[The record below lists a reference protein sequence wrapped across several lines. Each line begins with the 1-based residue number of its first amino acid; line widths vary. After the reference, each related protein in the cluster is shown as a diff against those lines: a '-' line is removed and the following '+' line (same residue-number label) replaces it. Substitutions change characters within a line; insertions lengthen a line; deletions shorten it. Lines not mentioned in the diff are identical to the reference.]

1 MELVQQINTAIN
13 QVVWGVPM
21 LILLLGVGILM
32 TVRSG
37 GLQFRRF
44 GYAMR
49 NTLGKV
55 LKKSEAGEGEI
66 TPFQAVATALAGT
79 LGTGSI
85 AGITTAVTLG
95 GPGTLFW
102 LWITALIGM
111 ATKYAEVLL
120 AVKFRE
126 RNERGD
132 WVGGPMY
139 YIKNGLGKKWKW
151 LGALFCIFAA
161 LAALGTGNAI
171 QAGNIVGAIN
181 TLVLSFDPSFGGTET
196 LKLVLGIVLAIL
208 AGLYLT
214 AVYSDI
220 PFIAKWRTAYIQTAM
235 NTLSHQWLATAFIPR
250 SVIDKVLAEME
261 AAREA
266 QIGIN
271 SEWDEGESES
281 RNPTLTNTKGMS
293 KEEIAF
299 YNLFWE
305 VNVPSMQAYVK
316 EHPDALAAGWS
327 RINID
332 KSALTA
338 DGTSIRTIQGEQ
350 VLAIDARNK
359 ILIARVKGSTYRG
372 VLVIMKDPS
381 RLSLQAAS
389 TLGSVGQVCGKIAEA
404 HGGVIGMTGSGFIDP
419 GGTGNGGTLAGYAM
433 CNGKSYGSHMGYGYK
448 RLELHKDNRIYIR
461 DSDSSV
467 SPDTT
472 DAVEFSPAMI
482 IDGETV
488 VNARSGFSDLQPR
501 ACLGQSKYGEIIAL
515 LVEGRLT
522 TSVGISVPDC
532 AAIMTKHDCMQA
544 MNLDGGT
551 SAMIWYKG
559 KYIMRSSNPALTA
572 GRTLPNAFVYTGN

>member
-1 MELVQQINTAIN
+1 MKLFSAPPRPTGAQRPASDTAQQRPTQQRPTQQRPTQQRPAQQRPAQQRPAQQRPAQQRPAQQRPAQQRPAQQRPAQQRPAQQRPAQQRPAQQHPAQQRPAQQRPAQRSASQWTDDTARPRRSAPDDRRRVQQPAPAPA
-13 QVVWGVPM
+13 GKHGRKAKKAKKPKKKKSLGRRL
-21 LILLLGVGILM
+21 LILFL
-32 TVRSG
+32 
-37 GLQFRRF
+37 
-44 GYAMR
+44 
-49 NTLGKV
+49 
-55 LKKSEAGEGEI
+55 
-66 TPFQAVATALAGT
+66 
-79 LGTGSI
+79 
-85 AGITTAVTLG
+85 
-95 GPGTLFW
+95 
-102 LWITALIGM
+102 
-111 ATKYAEVLL
+111 
-120 AVKFRE
+120 
-126 RNERGD
+126 
-132 WVGGPMY
+132 
-139 YIKNGLGKKWKW
+139 
-151 LGALFCIFAA
+151 
-161 LAALGTGNAI
+161 
-171 QAGNIVGAIN
+171 
-181 TLVLSFDPSFGGTET
+181 
-196 LKLVLGIVLAIL
+196 VLAIL

-250 SVIDKVLAEME
+250 SVIDKVIAEME

-266 QIGIN
+266 QIGVN
-271 SEWDEGESES
+271 SEWDEEEIES
-281 RNPTLTNTKGMS
+281 RNPTLTDTKGMS

-305 VNVPSMQAYVK
+305 VDVPSMQAYIK

-332 KSALTA
+332 KSALT
-338 DGTSIRTIQGEQ
+338 DNGTSIRTIQGEQ
-350 VLAIDARNK
+350 VLAIDAQNE
-359 ILIARVKGSTYRG
+359 IMIARVKGSTYRG

-433 CNGKSYGSHMGYGYK
+433 CNGKSYGGHMGYGYK
-448 RLELHKDNRIYIR
+448 RLELHEDNRIYIR
-461 DSDSSV
+461 DSDSEV
-467 SPDTT
+467 SPGTT

-515 LVEGRLT
+515 LVEGRLA

-532 AAIMTKHDCMQA
+532 AAIMAKHDCMQA

-572 GRTLPNAFVYTGN
+572 GRTLPNAFVYAGK

>member
-1 MELVQQINTAIN
+1 MKLFSAPPRPTGTQRPASDTAQQRPVQQRPVQQRPAQQRPAQQRPAQQRSAQQRPAQQRPAQQRPTQQHASQWTDDTARPRRSAPEDRRRP
-13 QVVWGVPM
+13 QQAAPASTGKRGRKAKKPQKPKKKKSLGRRL
-21 LILLLGVGILM
+21 LILFL
-32 TVRSG
+32 
-37 GLQFRRF
+37 
-44 GYAMR
+44 
-49 NTLGKV
+49 
-55 LKKSEAGEGEI
+55 
-66 TPFQAVATALAGT
+66 
-79 LGTGSI
+79 
-85 AGITTAVTLG
+85 
-95 GPGTLFW
+95 
-102 LWITALIGM
+102 
-111 ATKYAEVLL
+111 
-120 AVKFRE
+120 
-126 RNERGD
+126 
-132 WVGGPMY
+132 
-139 YIKNGLGKKWKW
+139 
-151 LGALFCIFAA
+151 
-161 LAALGTGNAI
+161 
-171 QAGNIVGAIN
+171 
-181 TLVLSFDPSFGGTET
+181 
-196 LKLVLGIVLAIL
+196 VLAIL

-214 AVYSDI
+214 AVYSNI

-250 SVIDKVLAEME
+250 SVIDKVVAEME

-266 QIGIN
+266 QIGVN
-271 SEWDEGESES
+271 SEWEEEEVES
-281 RNPTLTNTKGMS
+281 RNPTLTDTKGMS

-305 VNVPSMQAYVK
+305 VDVPSMQAYVK
-316 EHPDALAAGWS
+316 EHPDVLAAGWS

-332 KSALTA
+332 KSALTD

-350 VLAIDARNK
+350 VLAIDARNE
-359 ILIARVKGSTYRG
+359 ILIAREKGSTYRG
-372 VLVIMKDPS
+372 VLVVMKDPS

-389 TLGSVGQVCGKIAEA
+389 TLGSVGQVCGKIAED

-433 CNGKSYGSHMGYGYK
+433 CNGKSYGDGHMGYGYK
-448 RLELHKDNRIYIR
+448 RLELHEDNRIYIR
-461 DSDSSV
+461 DSDSAV
-467 SPDTT
+467 SPGTT

-532 AAIMTKHDCMQA
+532 AAIMAKHDCMQA

-572 GRTLPNAFVYTGN
+572 GRTLPNAFVYAGK

>member
-1 MELVQQINTAIN
+1 MKLFSSPPRPTGTQRPASDTAQQRPAQQRPTQQRPTQQRPA
-13 QVVWGVPM
+13 QQRPTQQRPAQQRPAQQRPAQQRPAQQRPAQQAYASQWTDDAARPRRSAPDARRRPPQAAPAAAGSKHGRKAKKGQKAEEEKEPRPLL
-21 LILLLGVGILM
+21 LILFL
-32 TVRSG
+32 
-37 GLQFRRF
+37 
-44 GYAMR
+44 
-49 NTLGKV
+49 
-55 LKKSEAGEGEI
+55 
-66 TPFQAVATALAGT
+66 
-79 LGTGSI
+79 
-85 AGITTAVTLG
+85 
-95 GPGTLFW
+95 
-102 LWITALIGM
+102 
-111 ATKYAEVLL
+111 
-120 AVKFRE
+120 
-126 RNERGD
+126 
-132 WVGGPMY
+132 
-139 YIKNGLGKKWKW
+139 
-151 LGALFCIFAA
+151 
-161 LAALGTGNAI
+161 
-171 QAGNIVGAIN
+171 
-181 TLVLSFDPSFGGTET
+181 
-196 LKLVLGIVLAIL
+196 VLAIL

-281 RNPTLTNTKGMS
+281 RNPTLTNTEGMS

-316 EHPDALAAGWS
+316 EHPDALAADWS

-515 LVEGRLT
+515 LVEGLLT

>member
-1 MELVQQINTAIN
+1 MKLFSAPPRPTGTQRPASDTAQQRPAQQRPAQQRPAQQRPAQQRPAQQRPAQQRPAQQRPAQQRPAQQRPAQQRPAQQRPAQQRPAQQRPAQQRPAQQRPTQQRPAQQRPAQQRPAQQRPTQQAYASQWTDDAARPRRSAPDNRRRA
-13 QVVWGVPM
+13 QQAAPAGKHGRKAKKAKKPKKKKSLGRRL
-21 LILLLGVGILM
+21 LILFL
-32 TVRSG
+32 
-37 GLQFRRF
+37 
-44 GYAMR
+44 
-49 NTLGKV
+49 
-55 LKKSEAGEGEI
+55 
-66 TPFQAVATALAGT
+66 
-79 LGTGSI
+79 
-85 AGITTAVTLG
+85 
-95 GPGTLFW
+95 
-102 LWITALIGM
+102 
-111 ATKYAEVLL
+111 
-120 AVKFRE
+120 
-126 RNERGD
+126 
-132 WVGGPMY
+132 
-139 YIKNGLGKKWKW
+139 
-151 LGALFCIFAA
+151 
-161 LAALGTGNAI
+161 
-171 QAGNIVGAIN
+171 
-181 TLVLSFDPSFGGTET
+181 
-196 LKLVLGIVLAIL
+196 VLAIL

-250 SVIDKVLAEME
+250 SVIDKVVAEME

-266 QIGIN
+266 QIGVN
-271 SEWDEGESES
+271 TEWDEEEIES
-281 RNPTLTNTKGMS
+281 RNPTLTDTKGMS

-305 VNVPSMQAYVK
+305 VDVPSMQAYVK

-332 KSALTA
+332 KSALTD

-350 VLAIDARNK
+350 VLAIDAQNE
-359 ILIARVKGSTYRG
+359 IMIARVKGSTYRG

-433 CNGKSYGSHMGYGYK
+433 CNGKSYGGHMGYGYK
-448 RLELHKDNRIYIR
+448 RLELHEDNRIYIR
-461 DSDSSV
+461 DSDSEV
-467 SPDTT
+467 SPGTT

-532 AAIMTKHDCMQA
+532 AAIMAKHDCMQA

-572 GRTLPNAFVYTGN
+572 GRTLPNAFVYAGK

>member
-1 MELVQQINTAIN
+1 MKLFSAPPRPTGAQRPASDTAQQRPTQQRPTQQRPTQQRPAQQRPAQQRPAQQRPAQQRPAQQRPAQQRPAQQRPAQQRPAQQRPAQQRPAQQRPAQQRPAQRSASQWTDDTAHPRRSAPDDRRRVQQPAPAPA
-13 QVVWGVPM
+13 GKHGRKAKKAKKPKKKKSLGRRL
-21 LILLLGVGILM
+21 LILFL
-32 TVRSG
+32 
-37 GLQFRRF
+37 
-44 GYAMR
+44 
-49 NTLGKV
+49 
-55 LKKSEAGEGEI
+55 
-66 TPFQAVATALAGT
+66 
-79 LGTGSI
+79 
-85 AGITTAVTLG
+85 
-95 GPGTLFW
+95 
-102 LWITALIGM
+102 
-111 ATKYAEVLL
+111 
-120 AVKFRE
+120 
-126 RNERGD
+126 
-132 WVGGPMY
+132 
-139 YIKNGLGKKWKW
+139 
-151 LGALFCIFAA
+151 
-161 LAALGTGNAI
+161 
-171 QAGNIVGAIN
+171 
-181 TLVLSFDPSFGGTET
+181 
-196 LKLVLGIVLAIL
+196 VLAIL

-250 SVIDKVLAEME
+250 SVIDKVIAEME

-266 QIGIN
+266 QIGVN
-271 SEWDEGESES
+271 SEWDEEEIES
-281 RNPTLTNTKGMS
+281 RNPTLTDTKGMS

-305 VNVPSMQAYVK
+305 VDVPSMQAYIK

-332 KSALTA
+332 KSALT
-338 DGTSIRTIQGEQ
+338 DNGTSIRTIQGEQ
-350 VLAIDARNK
+350 VLAIDAQNE
-359 ILIARVKGSTYRG
+359 IMIARVKGSTYRG

-433 CNGKSYGSHMGYGYK
+433 CNGKSYGGHMGYGYK
-448 RLELHKDNRIYIR
+448 RLELHEDNRIYIR
-461 DSDSSV
+461 DSDSEV
-467 SPDTT
+467 SPGTT

-515 LVEGRLT
+515 LVEGRLA

-532 AAIMTKHDCMQA
+532 AAIMAKHDCMQA

-572 GRTLPNAFVYTGN
+572 GRTLPNAFVYAGK

>member
-1 MELVQQINTAIN
+1 MKLFSAPPRPTGAQRPASDTAQQRPAQQRPTQQRPAQQRPAQQRLAQQRPAQQRPAQQHPAQQRPAQQRPAQQRPAQRSASQWTDDAARPRRSAPDDRRRVQQSAPAQTGKHGRKAKK
-13 QVVWGVPM
+13 VKKPKKKKSLGRRL
-21 LILLLGVGILM
+21 LILFL
-32 TVRSG
+32 
-37 GLQFRRF
+37 
-44 GYAMR
+44 
-49 NTLGKV
+49 
-55 LKKSEAGEGEI
+55 
-66 TPFQAVATALAGT
+66 
-79 LGTGSI
+79 
-85 AGITTAVTLG
+85 
-95 GPGTLFW
+95 
-102 LWITALIGM
+102 
-111 ATKYAEVLL
+111 
-120 AVKFRE
+120 
-126 RNERGD
+126 
-132 WVGGPMY
+132 
-139 YIKNGLGKKWKW
+139 
-151 LGALFCIFAA
+151 
-161 LAALGTGNAI
+161 
-171 QAGNIVGAIN
+171 
-181 TLVLSFDPSFGGTET
+181 
-196 LKLVLGIVLAIL
+196 VLAIL

-250 SVIDKVLAEME
+250 SVIDKVVAEME

-266 QIGIN
+266 QIGVN
-271 SEWDEGESES
+271 SEWDEEEVES
-281 RNPTLTNTKGMS
+281 RNPTLTDTKGMS

-305 VNVPSMQAYVK
+305 VDVPSMQAYVK

-332 KSALTA
+332 KSALTD

-350 VLAIDARNK
+350 VLAIDAQNE
-359 ILIARVKGSTYRG
+359 ILIAREKGSTYRG

-433 CNGKSYGSHMGYGYK
+433 CNGKSYGGHMGYGYK
-448 RLELHKDNRIYIR
+448 RLELHEDNRIYIR
-461 DSDSSV
+461 DSDSEV
-467 SPDTT
+467 SPGTT

-532 AAIMTKHDCMQA
+532 AAIMAKHDCMQA

-572 GRTLPNAFVYTGN
+572 GRTLPNAFVYAGK

>member
-1 MELVQQINTAIN
+1 MKLFSAPPRPTGAQRPASDTAQQRPTQQRPTGAQRPASDTAQQRPTQQRPTQQRPTQQRPAQQRPAQQRPAQQRPAQQRPAQQRPAQQRPAQQRLAQQRPAQQRPAQQRPAQRSASQWTDDAARPRRSAPDDRRRVQQPAPAPA
-13 QVVWGVPM
+13 GKHGRKAKKAKKPKKKKSLGRRL
-21 LILLLGVGILM
+21 LILFL
-32 TVRSG
+32 
-37 GLQFRRF
+37 
-44 GYAMR
+44 
-49 NTLGKV
+49 
-55 LKKSEAGEGEI
+55 
-66 TPFQAVATALAGT
+66 
-79 LGTGSI
+79 
-85 AGITTAVTLG
+85 
-95 GPGTLFW
+95 
-102 LWITALIGM
+102 
-111 ATKYAEVLL
+111 
-120 AVKFRE
+120 
-126 RNERGD
+126 
-132 WVGGPMY
+132 
-139 YIKNGLGKKWKW
+139 
-151 LGALFCIFAA
+151 
-161 LAALGTGNAI
+161 
-171 QAGNIVGAIN
+171 
-181 TLVLSFDPSFGGTET
+181 
-196 LKLVLGIVLAIL
+196 VLAIL

-250 SVIDKVLAEME
+250 SVIDKVIAEME

-266 QIGIN
+266 QIGVN
-271 SEWDEGESES
+271 SEWDEEEIES
-281 RNPTLTNTKGMS
+281 RNPTLTDTKGMS

-305 VNVPSMQAYVK
+305 VDVPSMQAYIK

-332 KSALTA
+332 KSALT
-338 DGTSIRTIQGEQ
+338 DNGTSIRTIQGEQ
-350 VLAIDARNK
+350 VLAIDAQNE
-359 ILIARVKGSTYRG
+359 IMIARVKGSTYRG

-433 CNGKSYGSHMGYGYK
+433 CNGKSYGGHMGYGYK
-448 RLELHKDNRIYIR
+448 RLELHEDNRIYIR
-461 DSDSSV
+461 DSDSEV
-467 SPDTT
+467 SPGTT

-515 LVEGRLT
+515 LVEGRLA

-532 AAIMTKHDCMQA
+532 AAIMAKHDCMQA

-572 GRTLPNAFVYTGN
+572 GRTLPNAFVYAGK

>member
-1 MELVQQINTAIN
+1 MKRYRLHIAFLTAAALVAGCSTTKRLGQEEVLYTGVRKITIEADSGVHMPSYVESAVKNPLSVKPNNPLYSPYIRTPLPVGLWAYNYLHTEKTKGFKHWLYERLAKDPVLVSSVQPELRVQMVSDILANYGYFGSRASDSLLHRKH
-13 QVVWGVPM
+13 GRKAKKAKKPKKKKSLGRRL
-21 LILLLGVGILM
+21 LILFL
-32 TVRSG
+32 
-37 GLQFRRF
+37 
-44 GYAMR
+44 
-49 NTLGKV
+49 
-55 LKKSEAGEGEI
+55 
-66 TPFQAVATALAGT
+66 
-79 LGTGSI
+79 
-85 AGITTAVTLG
+85 
-95 GPGTLFW
+95 
-102 LWITALIGM
+102 
-111 ATKYAEVLL
+111 
-120 AVKFRE
+120 
-126 RNERGD
+126 
-132 WVGGPMY
+132 
-139 YIKNGLGKKWKW
+139 
-151 LGALFCIFAA
+151 
-161 LAALGTGNAI
+161 
-171 QAGNIVGAIN
+171 
-181 TLVLSFDPSFGGTET
+181 
-196 LKLVLGIVLAIL
+196 VLAIL

-281 RNPTLTNTKGMS
+281 RNPTLTNTEGMS

>member
-1 MELVQQINTAIN
+1 MKLFSAPPRPTGTQRPASDTAQQRPAQQRPTQQRPAQQRPAQQRPAQQRPAQQRPAQQRPAQQRPAQQRPAQQRPAQQRPVQQRFVQQSTSQWTEDAVRPRRSAPEDRRRP
-13 QVVWGVPM
+13 QQAAPAPTGKRGRKAKKPKKPKKKKSLGRRL
-21 LILLLGVGILM
+21 LILFL
-32 TVRSG
+32 
-37 GLQFRRF
+37 
-44 GYAMR
+44 
-49 NTLGKV
+49 
-55 LKKSEAGEGEI
+55 
-66 TPFQAVATALAGT
+66 
-79 LGTGSI
+79 
-85 AGITTAVTLG
+85 
-95 GPGTLFW
+95 
-102 LWITALIGM
+102 
-111 ATKYAEVLL
+111 
-120 AVKFRE
+120 
-126 RNERGD
+126 
-132 WVGGPMY
+132 
-139 YIKNGLGKKWKW
+139 
-151 LGALFCIFAA
+151 
-161 LAALGTGNAI
+161 
-171 QAGNIVGAIN
+171 
-181 TLVLSFDPSFGGTET
+181 
-196 LKLVLGIVLAIL
+196 VLAIL

-214 AVYSDI
+214 AVYSNI

-250 SVIDKVLAEME
+250 SVIDKVVAEME

-266 QIGIN
+266 QIGVN
-271 SEWDEGESES
+271 SEWEEEEVES
-281 RNPTLTNTKGMS
+281 RNPTLTDTKGMS

-305 VNVPSMQAYVK
+305 VDVPSMQAYVK
-316 EHPDALAAGWS
+316 EHPDVLAAGWS

-332 KSALTA
+332 KSALTD

-350 VLAIDARNK
+350 VLAIDAYNE
-359 ILIARVKGSTYRG
+359 ILIAREKGSTYRG

-389 TLGSVGQVCGKIAEA
+389 TLGSVGQVCGKIAED

-433 CNGKSYGSHMGYGYK
+433 CNGKSYGDGHMGYGYK
-448 RLELHKDNRIYIR
+448 RLELHEDNRIYIR
-461 DSDSSV
+461 DSDSAV
-467 SPDTT
+467 SPGTT

-532 AAIMTKHDCMQA
+532 AAIMAKHDCMQA

-572 GRTLPNAFVYTGN
+572 GRTLPNAFVYAGK

>member
-1 MELVQQINTAIN
+1 MKLFSAPPRPTGAQRPASDTAQQRPAQQRPTQQRPAQQRPVQQRSTQQRPA
-13 QVVWGVPM
+13 QQHPAQQRPAQQRPAQQRPAQQRPAQQRPAQRSASQWTDDATRPRRSAPDDRRRVQQPAPAPAGKHGRKAKKAKKPKKKKSLGHRL
-21 LILLLGVGILM
+21 LILFL
-32 TVRSG
+32 
-37 GLQFRRF
+37 
-44 GYAMR
+44 
-49 NTLGKV
+49 
-55 LKKSEAGEGEI
+55 
-66 TPFQAVATALAGT
+66 
-79 LGTGSI
+79 
-85 AGITTAVTLG
+85 
-95 GPGTLFW
+95 
-102 LWITALIGM
+102 
-111 ATKYAEVLL
+111 
-120 AVKFRE
+120 
-126 RNERGD
+126 
-132 WVGGPMY
+132 
-139 YIKNGLGKKWKW
+139 
-151 LGALFCIFAA
+151 
-161 LAALGTGNAI
+161 
-171 QAGNIVGAIN
+171 
-181 TLVLSFDPSFGGTET
+181 
-196 LKLVLGIVLAIL
+196 VLAIL

-250 SVIDKVLAEME
+250 SVIDKVVAEME

-266 QIGIN
+266 QIGVN
-271 SEWDEGESES
+271 SEWDEEEIES
-281 RNPTLTNTKGMS
+281 RNPTLTDTKGMS
-293 KEEIAF
+293 KEEITF

-305 VNVPSMQAYVK
+305 VDVPSMQAYVK

-332 KSALTA
+332 KSALT
-338 DGTSIRTIQGEQ
+338 DNGTSIRTIQGEQ
-350 VLAIDARNK
+350 VLAIDAQNE
-359 ILIARVKGSTYRG
+359 ILIAREKGSTYRG

-433 CNGKSYGSHMGYGYK
+433 CNGKSYGGHMGYGYK
-448 RLELHKDNRIYIR
+448 RLELHEDNRIYIR
-461 DSDSSV
+461 DSDSEV
-467 SPDTT
+467 SPGTT

-501 ACLGQSKYGEIIAL
+501 ACLGQSKYGEIITL

-532 AAIMTKHDCMQA
+532 AAIMAKHDCMQA

-572 GRTLPNAFVYTGN
+572 GRTLPNAFVYAGK

>member
-1 MELVQQINTAIN
+1 MKLFSAPPRPTGAQRPASDTAQQRPTQQRPAQQRPTQQRPAQQRPAQQRPAQQRPAQQRPAQQRPAQQRPAQQRPAQRSASQWTDDAARPRRSAPDDRRRVQQAAPAAA
-13 QVVWGVPM
+13 GKHGRKAKKAKKPKKKKSLGRRL
-21 LILLLGVGILM
+21 LILFL
-32 TVRSG
+32 
-37 GLQFRRF
+37 
-44 GYAMR
+44 
-49 NTLGKV
+49 
-55 LKKSEAGEGEI
+55 
-66 TPFQAVATALAGT
+66 
-79 LGTGSI
+79 
-85 AGITTAVTLG
+85 
-95 GPGTLFW
+95 
-102 LWITALIGM
+102 
-111 ATKYAEVLL
+111 
-120 AVKFRE
+120 
-126 RNERGD
+126 
-132 WVGGPMY
+132 
-139 YIKNGLGKKWKW
+139 
-151 LGALFCIFAA
+151 
-161 LAALGTGNAI
+161 
-171 QAGNIVGAIN
+171 
-181 TLVLSFDPSFGGTET
+181 
-196 LKLVLGIVLAIL
+196 VLAIL

-281 RNPTLTNTKGMS
+281 RNPTLTNTEGMS

>member
-1 MELVQQINTAIN
+1 MKLFSSPPRPTTGTRRPASDTAQQRPTQQRPAQQRPAQQRPTQQRPAQQRPAQQRPTQQRPAQQRPAQQRPTQQRPTQQRPAQQRPTQQRPAQQRPAQNAGRWVEEDAVRQRRSAPDAHRRPQQAAPAQTGRHGRKARKAKKPKKKKSL
-13 QVVWGVPM
+13 GRRL
-21 LILLLGVGILM
+21 LILFL
-32 TVRSG
+32 
-37 GLQFRRF
+37 
-44 GYAMR
+44 
-49 NTLGKV
+49 
-55 LKKSEAGEGEI
+55 
-66 TPFQAVATALAGT
+66 
-79 LGTGSI
+79 
-85 AGITTAVTLG
+85 
-95 GPGTLFW
+95 
-102 LWITALIGM
+102 
-111 ATKYAEVLL
+111 
-120 AVKFRE
+120 
-126 RNERGD
+126 
-132 WVGGPMY
+132 
-139 YIKNGLGKKWKW
+139 
-151 LGALFCIFAA
+151 
-161 LAALGTGNAI
+161 
-171 QAGNIVGAIN
+171 
-181 TLVLSFDPSFGGTET
+181 
-196 LKLVLGIVLAIL
+196 VLAIL

-250 SVIDKVLAEME
+250 SVIDKVVAEME

-266 QIGIN
+266 QIGVN
-271 SEWDEGESES
+271 SEWNEGETES
-281 RNPTLTNTKGMS
+281 RNPTLTDTRGMS

-305 VNVPSMQAYVK
+305 IDVPSMQAYVK

-332 KSALTA
+332 KSALT
-338 DGTSIRTIQGEQ
+338 DSGTSIRTIQNEQ
-350 VLAIDARNK
+350 VLAIDAQNEVM
-359 ILIARVKGSTYRG
+359 IARVKGSTYRG

-389 TLGSVGQVCGKIAEA
+389 TLGSVGQVCGKIAQA
-404 HGGVIGMTGSGFIDP
+404 HGGIIGMTGSGFIDP

-433 CNGKSYGSHMGYGYK
+433 CNGKSYGGHMGYGYK
-448 RLELHKDNRIYIR
+448 RLELHKDDRIYIR
-461 DSDSSV
+461 DSDSEV

-482 IDGETV
+482 IDGKTV

-515 LVEGRLT
+515 LVEGRLA

-532 AAIMTKHDCMQA
+532 AAIMAKHDCMQA

-572 GRTLPNAFVYTGN
+572 GRTLPNAFVYTGK

>member
-1 MELVQQINTAIN
+1 MKLFSAPPRPTGTQRPASDTAQQRPAQQRPAQQRPAQQRPAQQRPTQQRPA
-13 QVVWGVPM
+13 QQRPAQQRPTQQRPAQQRPTQQRPAQQRPTQQCPTRQAYASQWTDDAARPRRSAPDDRRRPPQAAPAPAGKHGRKAKKAKKPKKKKSLGRRL
-21 LILLLGVGILM
+21 LILFL
-32 TVRSG
+32 
-37 GLQFRRF
+37 
-44 GYAMR
+44 
-49 NTLGKV
+49 
-55 LKKSEAGEGEI
+55 
-66 TPFQAVATALAGT
+66 
-79 LGTGSI
+79 
-85 AGITTAVTLG
+85 
-95 GPGTLFW
+95 
-102 LWITALIGM
+102 
-111 ATKYAEVLL
+111 
-120 AVKFRE
+120 
-126 RNERGD
+126 
-132 WVGGPMY
+132 
-139 YIKNGLGKKWKW
+139 
-151 LGALFCIFAA
+151 
-161 LAALGTGNAI
+161 
-171 QAGNIVGAIN
+171 
-181 TLVLSFDPSFGGTET
+181 
-196 LKLVLGIVLAIL
+196 VLAIL

-250 SVIDKVLAEME
+250 SVIDKVVAEME

-266 QIGIN
+266 QIGVN
-271 SEWDEGESES
+271 SEWDEGEIES
-281 RNPTLTNTKGMS
+281 RNPTLTDTKGMS
-293 KEEIAF
+293 KEEITF

-305 VNVPSMQAYVK
+305 VDVPSMQAYVK
-316 EHPDALAAGWS
+316 EHPDVLAAGWS

-332 KSALTA
+332 HSALT
-338 DGTSIRTIQGEQ
+338 DNGTSIRTIQGEQ
-350 VLAIDARNK
+350 VLAIDAQNE
-359 ILIARVKGSTYRG
+359 IMIARVKGSTYRG

-419 GGTGNGGTLAGYAM
+419 GGNGNGGTLAGYAM

-461 DSDSSV
+461 DCDSEV

-532 AAIMTKHDCMQA
+532 AAIMAKHDCMQA

-572 GRTLPNAFVYTGN
+572 GRTLPNAFVYAGK

>member
-1 MELVQQINTAIN
+1 MKLFSAPPRPTGAQRPASDTAQQRPTQQRPAQQRPTQQRPAQQRPAQQRPAQQRPAQQRPAQQRPAQQRPAQQRPAQRSASQWTDDAARPRRSAPDDRRRVQQPAPAPA
-13 QVVWGVPM
+13 GKHGRKAKKAKKPKKKKSLGRRL
-21 LILLLGVGILM
+21 LILFL
-32 TVRSG
+32 
-37 GLQFRRF
+37 
-44 GYAMR
+44 
-49 NTLGKV
+49 
-55 LKKSEAGEGEI
+55 
-66 TPFQAVATALAGT
+66 
-79 LGTGSI
+79 
-85 AGITTAVTLG
+85 
-95 GPGTLFW
+95 
-102 LWITALIGM
+102 
-111 ATKYAEVLL
+111 
-120 AVKFRE
+120 
-126 RNERGD
+126 
-132 WVGGPMY
+132 
-139 YIKNGLGKKWKW
+139 
-151 LGALFCIFAA
+151 
-161 LAALGTGNAI
+161 
-171 QAGNIVGAIN
+171 
-181 TLVLSFDPSFGGTET
+181 
-196 LKLVLGIVLAIL
+196 VLAIL

-271 SEWDEGESES
+271 SEWGEGESES
-281 RNPTLTNTKGMS
+281 RNPTLTNTEGMS

-332 KSALTA
+332 KSALT
-338 DGTSIRTIQGEQ
+338 DNGTSIRTIQGEQ
-350 VLAIDARNK
+350 VLAIDAQNE
-359 ILIARVKGSTYRG
+359 ILIAREKGSTYRG

-433 CNGKSYGSHMGYGYK
+433 CNGKSYGGHMGYGYK
-448 RLELHKDNRIYIR
+448 RLELHEDNRIYIR
-461 DSDSSV
+461 DSDSEV
-467 SPDTT
+467 SPGTT

-532 AAIMTKHDCMQA
+532 AAIMAKHDCMQA

-572 GRTLPNAFVYTGN
+572 GRTLPNAFVYAGK

>member
-1 MELVQQINTAIN
+1 MKLFSAPPRPTGAQRPASDTAQQRPTQQRPAQQRPTQQRPAQQRPTQQRPAQQRPAQQRPAQQRPAQQRPAQQHPAQQHPAQQRPAQQRPVQQRPAQQRPAQQRPTQQRPA
-13 QVVWGVPM
+13 QRSASQWTDDAARPRRSAPDDRRRVQQPAPAPAGKHGRKAKKAKKPKKKKSLGHRL
-21 LILLLGVGILM
+21 LILFL
-32 TVRSG
+32 
-37 GLQFRRF
+37 
-44 GYAMR
+44 
-49 NTLGKV
+49 
-55 LKKSEAGEGEI
+55 
-66 TPFQAVATALAGT
+66 
-79 LGTGSI
+79 
-85 AGITTAVTLG
+85 
-95 GPGTLFW
+95 
-102 LWITALIGM
+102 
-111 ATKYAEVLL
+111 
-120 AVKFRE
+120 
-126 RNERGD
+126 
-132 WVGGPMY
+132 
-139 YIKNGLGKKWKW
+139 
-151 LGALFCIFAA
+151 
-161 LAALGTGNAI
+161 
-171 QAGNIVGAIN
+171 
-181 TLVLSFDPSFGGTET
+181 
-196 LKLVLGIVLAIL
+196 VLAIL

-250 SVIDKVLAEME
+250 SVIDKVVAEME

-266 QIGIN
+266 QIGVN
-271 SEWDEGESES
+271 SEWDEEEIES
-281 RNPTLTNTKGMS
+281 RNPTLTDTKGMS

-305 VNVPSMQAYVK
+305 VDVPSMQAYVK

-332 KSALTA
+332 KSALTG

-350 VLAIDARNK
+350 VLAIDAQNE
-359 ILIARVKGSTYRG
+359 ILIAREKGSTYRG

-433 CNGKSYGSHMGYGYK
+433 CNGKSYGGHMGYGYK
-448 RLELHKDNRIYIR
+448 RLELHEDNRIYIR
-461 DSDSSV
+461 DSDSEV
-467 SPDTT
+467 SPGTT

-532 AAIMTKHDCMQA
+532 AAIMAKHDCMQA

-572 GRTLPNAFVYTGN
+572 GRTLPNAFVYAGK

>member
-1 MELVQQINTAIN
+1 MKLFSAPPRPTGAQRPASDTAQQRPAQQRPTQQRPTQQRPAQQRPVQQRSTQQRPA
-13 QVVWGVPM
+13 QQHPAQQRPAQQRPAQQRPAQRSASQWTDDAARPRRSAPDDRRRVQQPAPAPAGKHGRKAKKAKKPKKKKSLGRRL
-21 LILLLGVGILM
+21 LILFL
-32 TVRSG
+32 
-37 GLQFRRF
+37 
-44 GYAMR
+44 
-49 NTLGKV
+49 
-55 LKKSEAGEGEI
+55 
-66 TPFQAVATALAGT
+66 
-79 LGTGSI
+79 
-85 AGITTAVTLG
+85 
-95 GPGTLFW
+95 
-102 LWITALIGM
+102 
-111 ATKYAEVLL
+111 
-120 AVKFRE
+120 
-126 RNERGD
+126 
-132 WVGGPMY
+132 
-139 YIKNGLGKKWKW
+139 
-151 LGALFCIFAA
+151 
-161 LAALGTGNAI
+161 
-171 QAGNIVGAIN
+171 
-181 TLVLSFDPSFGGTET
+181 
-196 LKLVLGIVLAIL
+196 VLAIL

-250 SVIDKVLAEME
+250 SVIDKVVAEME

-266 QIGIN
+266 QIGVN
-271 SEWDEGESES
+271 SEWDEGEVES
-281 RNPTLTNTKGMS
+281 RNPTLTDTKGMS
-293 KEEIAF
+293 KEEITF

-305 VNVPSMQAYVK
+305 VDVPSMQAYVK

-332 KSALTA
+332 KSALT
-338 DGTSIRTIQGEQ
+338 DNGTSIRTIQGEQ
-350 VLAIDARNK
+350 VLAIDAQNE
-359 ILIARVKGSTYRG
+359 ILIAREKGSTYRG

-433 CNGKSYGSHMGYGYK
+433 CNGKSYGGHMGYGYK
-448 RLELHKDNRIYIR
+448 RLELHEDNRIYIR
-461 DSDSSV
+461 DSDSEV
-467 SPDTT
+467 SPGTT

-532 AAIMTKHDCMQA
+532 AAIMAKHDCMQA

-572 GRTLPNAFVYTGN
+572 GRTLPNAFVYAGK

>member
-1 MELVQQINTAIN
+1 MKLFSAPPRPTGAQRPASDTAQQRPAQQRPAQQRPAQQRPAQQRPAQQRPAQQRPAQQRPAQQRPTQQRPTQQRPAQQRPAQQRPSQQRPAQQRPTQQAYAGQWTDDAVQPRRSAPEGRRRPQQA
-13 QVVWGVPM
+13 VPASTGKRGRKAKKAKKPKKKKSLGRRL
-21 LILLLGVGILM
+21 LILFL
-32 TVRSG
+32 
-37 GLQFRRF
+37 
-44 GYAMR
+44 
-49 NTLGKV
+49 
-55 LKKSEAGEGEI
+55 
-66 TPFQAVATALAGT
+66 
-79 LGTGSI
+79 
-85 AGITTAVTLG
+85 
-95 GPGTLFW
+95 
-102 LWITALIGM
+102 
-111 ATKYAEVLL
+111 
-120 AVKFRE
+120 
-126 RNERGD
+126 
-132 WVGGPMY
+132 
-139 YIKNGLGKKWKW
+139 
-151 LGALFCIFAA
+151 
-161 LAALGTGNAI
+161 
-171 QAGNIVGAIN
+171 
-181 TLVLSFDPSFGGTET
+181 
-196 LKLVLGIVLAIL
+196 VLAIL

-250 SVIDKVLAEME
+250 SVIDKVVAEME

-266 QIGIN
+266 QIGVN
-271 SEWDEGESES
+271 SEWEEEEVES
-281 RNPTLTNTKGMS
+281 RNPTLTDTKGMS

-305 VNVPSMQAYVK
+305 VDVPSMQAYVK
-316 EHPDALAAGWS
+316 EHPDVLAAGWS

-332 KSALTA
+332 KSALTD

-350 VLAIDARNK
+350 VLAIDAYNEV
-359 ILIARVKGSTYRG
+359 LIAREKGSTYRG

-389 TLGSVGQVCGKIAEA
+389 TLGSVGQVCGKIAED

-433 CNGKSYGSHMGYGYK
+433 CNGKSYGDGHMGYGYK

-461 DSDSSV
+461 DSDSEV

-532 AAIMTKHDCMQA
+532 AAIMAKHDCMQA

-559 KYIMRSSNPALTA
+559 KYIMRSSNTALTA
-572 GRTLPNAFVYTGN
+572 GRTLPNAFVYAGK

>member
-1 MELVQQINTAIN
+1 MKLFSSPPRPTGTQRPASDTAQQRPTQQRPTQQRPA
-13 QVVWGVPM
+13 QQRPAQQRPAQQRPAQQRPAQQRPAQQRPAQQACASQWTDDAARPRRSAPDARRRPPQAAPAAAGKHGRKAKKAKKPKKKKKKSLGRRL
-21 LILLLGVGILM
+21 LILFL
-32 TVRSG
+32 
-37 GLQFRRF
+37 
-44 GYAMR
+44 
-49 NTLGKV
+49 
-55 LKKSEAGEGEI
+55 
-66 TPFQAVATALAGT
+66 
-79 LGTGSI
+79 
-85 AGITTAVTLG
+85 
-95 GPGTLFW
+95 
-102 LWITALIGM
+102 
-111 ATKYAEVLL
+111 
-120 AVKFRE
+120 
-126 RNERGD
+126 
-132 WVGGPMY
+132 
-139 YIKNGLGKKWKW
+139 
-151 LGALFCIFAA
+151 
-161 LAALGTGNAI
+161 
-171 QAGNIVGAIN
+171 
-181 TLVLSFDPSFGGTET
+181 
-196 LKLVLGIVLAIL
+196 VLAIL

-281 RNPTLTNTKGMS
+281 RNPTLTNTEGMS

>member
-1 MELVQQINTAIN
+1 MKLFSAPPRPTGAQRPASNTAQQRPAQQRPMQQRPAQQRPAQQHPAQQRPAQQRPVQQRPAQQRPAQQHPAQQRPAQRSASQWTDDAARPRRSAPDDRRRV
-13 QVVWGVPM
+13 QQPAPAPAGKHGRKAKKAKKPKKKKSLGHRL
-21 LILLLGVGILM
+21 LILFL
-32 TVRSG
+32 
-37 GLQFRRF
+37 
-44 GYAMR
+44 
-49 NTLGKV
+49 
-55 LKKSEAGEGEI
+55 
-66 TPFQAVATALAGT
+66 
-79 LGTGSI
+79 
-85 AGITTAVTLG
+85 
-95 GPGTLFW
+95 
-102 LWITALIGM
+102 
-111 ATKYAEVLL
+111 
-120 AVKFRE
+120 
-126 RNERGD
+126 
-132 WVGGPMY
+132 
-139 YIKNGLGKKWKW
+139 
-151 LGALFCIFAA
+151 
-161 LAALGTGNAI
+161 
-171 QAGNIVGAIN
+171 
-181 TLVLSFDPSFGGTET
+181 
-196 LKLVLGIVLAIL
+196 VLAIL

-250 SVIDKVLAEME
+250 SVIDKVVAEME

-266 QIGIN
+266 QIGVN
-271 SEWDEGESES
+271 SEWDEGEVES
-281 RNPTLTNTKGMS
+281 RNPTLTDTKGMS
-293 KEEIAF
+293 KEEITF

-305 VNVPSMQAYVK
+305 VDVPSMQAYVK

-332 KSALTA
+332 KSALT
-338 DGTSIRTIQGEQ
+338 DNGTSIRTIQGEQ
-350 VLAIDARNK
+350 VLAIDAQNE
-359 ILIARVKGSTYRG
+359 ILIAREKGSTYRG

-433 CNGKSYGSHMGYGYK
+433 CNGKAYGGHMGYGYK
-448 RLELHKDNRIYIR
+448 RLELHEDNRIYIR
-461 DSDSSV
+461 DSDSEV
-467 SPDTT
+467 SPGTT

-532 AAIMTKHDCMQA
+532 AAIMAKHDCMQA

-572 GRTLPNAFVYTGN
+572 GRTLPNAFVYAGK

>member
-1 MELVQQINTAIN
+1 MKLFSAPPRPTGAQRPASDTAQQRPTQQRPTQQRPTQQRPTQQRPAQQRPAQQRPAQQRPAQQRPAQQRPAQQRPAQQHPAQQRPAQQRPAQQRPAQQRPAQRSASQWTDDAARPRRSAPDDRRRVQQPAPAPA
-13 QVVWGVPM
+13 GKHGRKAKKAKKPKKKKSLGRRL
-21 LILLLGVGILM
+21 LILFL
-32 TVRSG
+32 
-37 GLQFRRF
+37 
-44 GYAMR
+44 
-49 NTLGKV
+49 
-55 LKKSEAGEGEI
+55 
-66 TPFQAVATALAGT
+66 
-79 LGTGSI
+79 
-85 AGITTAVTLG
+85 
-95 GPGTLFW
+95 
-102 LWITALIGM
+102 
-111 ATKYAEVLL
+111 
-120 AVKFRE
+120 
-126 RNERGD
+126 
-132 WVGGPMY
+132 
-139 YIKNGLGKKWKW
+139 
-151 LGALFCIFAA
+151 
-161 LAALGTGNAI
+161 
-171 QAGNIVGAIN
+171 
-181 TLVLSFDPSFGGTET
+181 
-196 LKLVLGIVLAIL
+196 VLAIL

-250 SVIDKVLAEME
+250 SVIDKVIAEME

-266 QIGIN
+266 QIGVN
-271 SEWDEGESES
+271 SEWDEEEIES
-281 RNPTLTNTKGMS
+281 RNPTLTDTNGMS

-305 VNVPSMQAYVK
+305 VDVPSMQAYVK

-332 KSALTA
+332 KSALT
-338 DGTSIRTIQGEQ
+338 DNGTSIRTIQGEQ
-350 VLAIDARNK
+350 VLAIDAQNE
-359 ILIARVKGSTYRG
+359 IMIARVKGSTYRG

-433 CNGKSYGSHMGYGYK
+433 CNGKSYGGHMGYGYK
-448 RLELHKDNRIYIR
+448 RLELHEDNRIYIR
-461 DSDSSV
+461 DSDSEV
-467 SPDTT
+467 SPGTT

-515 LVEGRLT
+515 LVEGRLA

-532 AAIMTKHDCMQA
+532 AAIMAKHDCMQA

-572 GRTLPNAFVYTGN
+572 GRTLPNAFVYAGK

>member
-1 MELVQQINTAIN
+1 MKPNVRPAKKPKKKKSL
-13 QVVWGVPM
+13 GHRL
-21 LILLLGVGILM
+21 LILFL
-32 TVRSG
+32 
-37 GLQFRRF
+37 
-44 GYAMR
+44 
-49 NTLGKV
+49 
-55 LKKSEAGEGEI
+55 
-66 TPFQAVATALAGT
+66 
-79 LGTGSI
+79 
-85 AGITTAVTLG
+85 
-95 GPGTLFW
+95 
-102 LWITALIGM
+102 
-111 ATKYAEVLL
+111 
-120 AVKFRE
+120 
-126 RNERGD
+126 
-132 WVGGPMY
+132 
-139 YIKNGLGKKWKW
+139 
-151 LGALFCIFAA
+151 
-161 LAALGTGNAI
+161 
-171 QAGNIVGAIN
+171 
-181 TLVLSFDPSFGGTET
+181 
-196 LKLVLGIVLAIL
+196 VLAIL

-250 SVIDKVLAEME
+250 SVIDKVVAEME

-266 QIGIN
+266 QIGVN
-271 SEWDEGESES
+271 SEWDEGEVES
-281 RNPTLTNTKGMS
+281 RNPTLTDTKGMS
-293 KEEIAF
+293 KEEITF

-305 VNVPSMQAYVK
+305 VDVPSMQAYVK

-332 KSALTA
+332 KSALT
-338 DGTSIRTIQGEQ
+338 DNGTSIRTIQGEQ
-350 VLAIDARNK
+350 VLA
-359 ILIARVKGSTYRG
+359 
-372 VLVIMKDPS
+372 KDPS

-433 CNGKSYGSHMGYGYK
+433 CNGKSYGGHMGYGYK
-448 RLELHKDNRIYIR
+448 RLELHEDNRIYIR
-461 DSDSSV
+461 DSDSEV
-467 SPDTT
+467 SPGTT

-532 AAIMTKHDCMQA
+532 AAIMAKHDCMQA

-572 GRTLPNAFVYTGN
+572 GRTLPNAFVYAGK

>member
-1 MELVQQINTAIN
+1 MLSSLPVYSAISSRRALYATPRTRSMLWYRLNEAHLMATTPGVSATAF
-13 QVVWGVPM
+13 QYSYDSRRPPQAAPAAAGKHGRKAKKAKKPKKKKSLGRRL
-21 LILLLGVGILM
+21 LILFL
-32 TVRSG
+32 
-37 GLQFRRF
+37 
-44 GYAMR
+44 
-49 NTLGKV
+49 
-55 LKKSEAGEGEI
+55 
-66 TPFQAVATALAGT
+66 
-79 LGTGSI
+79 
-85 AGITTAVTLG
+85 
-95 GPGTLFW
+95 
-102 LWITALIGM
+102 
-111 ATKYAEVLL
+111 
-120 AVKFRE
+120 
-126 RNERGD
+126 
-132 WVGGPMY
+132 
-139 YIKNGLGKKWKW
+139 
-151 LGALFCIFAA
+151 
-161 LAALGTGNAI
+161 
-171 QAGNIVGAIN
+171 
-181 TLVLSFDPSFGGTET
+181 
-196 LKLVLGIVLAIL
+196 VLAIL

-305 VNVPSMQAYVK
+305 VDVPSMQAYVK

>member
-1 MELVQQINTAIN
+1 MKLFSAPPRPTGAQRPASDTAQQRPTQQRPTGAQRPASDTAQQRPAQQRPTQQRPTQQRPAQQRPAQQRPAQQRPAQQRPAQQRPAQQRLAQQRPAQQRPAQQRPAQRSASQWTDDAARPRRSAPDDRRRVQQPAPAPA
-13 QVVWGVPM
+13 GKHGRKAKKAKKPKKKKSLGRRL
-21 LILLLGVGILM
+21 LILFL
-32 TVRSG
+32 
-37 GLQFRRF
+37 
-44 GYAMR
+44 
-49 NTLGKV
+49 
-55 LKKSEAGEGEI
+55 
-66 TPFQAVATALAGT
+66 
-79 LGTGSI
+79 
-85 AGITTAVTLG
+85 
-95 GPGTLFW
+95 
-102 LWITALIGM
+102 
-111 ATKYAEVLL
+111 
-120 AVKFRE
+120 
-126 RNERGD
+126 
-132 WVGGPMY
+132 
-139 YIKNGLGKKWKW
+139 
-151 LGALFCIFAA
+151 
-161 LAALGTGNAI
+161 
-171 QAGNIVGAIN
+171 
-181 TLVLSFDPSFGGTET
+181 
-196 LKLVLGIVLAIL
+196 VLAIL

-250 SVIDKVLAEME
+250 SVIDKVIAEME

-266 QIGIN
+266 QIGVN
-271 SEWDEGESES
+271 SEWDEEEIES
-281 RNPTLTNTKGMS
+281 RNPTLTDTKGMS

-305 VNVPSMQAYVK
+305 VDVPSMQAYIK

-332 KSALTA
+332 KSALT
-338 DGTSIRTIQGEQ
+338 DNGTSIRTIQGEQ
-350 VLAIDARNK
+350 VLAIDAQNE
-359 ILIARVKGSTYRG
+359 IMIARVKGSTYRG

-433 CNGKSYGSHMGYGYK
+433 CNGKSYGGHMGYGYK
-448 RLELHKDNRIYIR
+448 RLELHEDNRIYIR
-461 DSDSSV
+461 DSDSEV
-467 SPDTT
+467 SPGTT

-515 LVEGRLT
+515 LVEGRLA

-532 AAIMTKHDCMQA
+532 AAIMAKHDCMQA

-572 GRTLPNAFVYTGN
+572 GRTLPNAFVYAGK

>member
-1 MELVQQINTAIN
+1 MKLFSAPPRPTGAQRPAFDTAQQRPAQQRPTQQRPTQQRPAQQRPAQQRPAQQRPAQQRPAQQHPAQQRPAQQRPAQRSASQWTDDAARPRHSAPDDRRRVQQPAPAPA
-13 QVVWGVPM
+13 GKHGRKAKKAKKPKKKKSLGHRL
-21 LILLLGVGILM
+21 LILFL
-32 TVRSG
+32 
-37 GLQFRRF
+37 
-44 GYAMR
+44 
-49 NTLGKV
+49 
-55 LKKSEAGEGEI
+55 
-66 TPFQAVATALAGT
+66 
-79 LGTGSI
+79 
-85 AGITTAVTLG
+85 
-95 GPGTLFW
+95 
-102 LWITALIGM
+102 
-111 ATKYAEVLL
+111 
-120 AVKFRE
+120 
-126 RNERGD
+126 
-132 WVGGPMY
+132 
-139 YIKNGLGKKWKW
+139 
-151 LGALFCIFAA
+151 
-161 LAALGTGNAI
+161 
-171 QAGNIVGAIN
+171 
-181 TLVLSFDPSFGGTET
+181 
-196 LKLVLGIVLAIL
+196 VLAIL

-250 SVIDKVLAEME
+250 SVIDKVVAEME

-266 QIGIN
+266 QIGVN
-271 SEWDEGESES
+271 SEWDEGEVES
-281 RNPTLTNTKGMS
+281 RNPTLTDTKGMS
-293 KEEIAF
+293 KEEITF

-305 VNVPSMQAYVK
+305 VDVPSMQAYVK

-332 KSALTA
+332 KSALTG

-350 VLAIDARNK
+350 VLAIDAQNE
-359 ILIARVKGSTYRG
+359 ILIAREKGSTYRG

-433 CNGKSYGSHMGYGYK
+433 CNGKSYGGHMGYGYK
-448 RLELHKDNRIYIR
+448 RLELHEDNRIYIR
-461 DSDSSV
+461 DSDSEV
-467 SPDTT
+467 SPGTT

-532 AAIMTKHDCMQA
+532 AAIMAKHDCMQA

-572 GRTLPNAFVYTGN
+572 GRTLPNAFVYAGK

>member
-1 MELVQQINTAIN
+1 MKLFSAPPRPTGAQRPASDTAQQRPTQQRPAQQRPTQQRPAQQRPAQQRPAQQRPAQQRPAQQRPTQQRPAQQRPAQQRSAQQHPAQQRPAQQRPAQQRPAQQRPAQRSASQWTDDAARPRRSAPDDRRRVQQPAPAPA
-13 QVVWGVPM
+13 GKHGRKAKKAKKPKKKKSLGRRL
-21 LILLLGVGILM
+21 LILFL
-32 TVRSG
+32 
-37 GLQFRRF
+37 
-44 GYAMR
+44 
-49 NTLGKV
+49 
-55 LKKSEAGEGEI
+55 
-66 TPFQAVATALAGT
+66 
-79 LGTGSI
+79 
-85 AGITTAVTLG
+85 
-95 GPGTLFW
+95 
-102 LWITALIGM
+102 
-111 ATKYAEVLL
+111 
-120 AVKFRE
+120 
-126 RNERGD
+126 
-132 WVGGPMY
+132 
-139 YIKNGLGKKWKW
+139 
-151 LGALFCIFAA
+151 
-161 LAALGTGNAI
+161 
-171 QAGNIVGAIN
+171 
-181 TLVLSFDPSFGGTET
+181 
-196 LKLVLGIVLAIL
+196 VLAIL

-250 SVIDKVLAEME
+250 SVIDKVIAEME

-266 QIGIN
+266 QIGVN
-271 SEWDEGESES
+271 SEWDEEEIES
-281 RNPTLTNTKGMS
+281 RNPTLTDTKGMS

-305 VNVPSMQAYVK
+305 VDVPSMQAYIK

-332 KSALTA
+332 KSALT
-338 DGTSIRTIQGEQ
+338 DNGTSIRTIQGEQ
-350 VLAIDARNK
+350 VLAIDAQNE
-359 ILIARVKGSTYRG
+359 IMIARVKGSTYRG

-433 CNGKSYGSHMGYGYK
+433 CNGKSYGGHMGYGYK
-448 RLELHKDNRIYIR
+448 RLELHEDNRIYIR
-461 DSDSSV
+461 DSDSEV
-467 SPDTT
+467 SPGTT

-515 LVEGRLT
+515 LVEGRLA

-532 AAIMTKHDCMQA
+532 AAIMAKHDCMQA

-572 GRTLPNAFVYTGN
+572 GRTLPNAFVYAGK

>member
-1 MELVQQINTAIN
+1 MKLFSSPPRPTGTQRPASDTAQQRPAQQRPTQQRPAQQRPDQQRPTQQRPAQQRPAQQRPVQQRPAQQRPTQQRPA
-13 QVVWGVPM
+13 QQHPAQQRPAQQRPAQQRSAQQACASQWTDDAARPRRSAPDVRRRPPQAAPAAAGKHGRKAKKAKKPKKKKSLGRRL
-21 LILLLGVGILM
+21 LILFL
-32 TVRSG
+32 
-37 GLQFRRF
+37 
-44 GYAMR
+44 
-49 NTLGKV
+49 
-55 LKKSEAGEGEI
+55 
-66 TPFQAVATALAGT
+66 
-79 LGTGSI
+79 
-85 AGITTAVTLG
+85 
-95 GPGTLFW
+95 
-102 LWITALIGM
+102 
-111 ATKYAEVLL
+111 
-120 AVKFRE
+120 
-126 RNERGD
+126 
-132 WVGGPMY
+132 
-139 YIKNGLGKKWKW
+139 
-151 LGALFCIFAA
+151 
-161 LAALGTGNAI
+161 
-171 QAGNIVGAIN
+171 
-181 TLVLSFDPSFGGTET
+181 
-196 LKLVLGIVLAIL
+196 VLAIL

-271 SEWDEGESES
+271 SEWGEGESES
-281 RNPTLTNTKGMS
+281 RNPTLTNTEGMS

-350 VLAIDARNK
+350 VLAIDARNE

-433 CNGKSYGSHMGYGYK
+433 CNGKSYGGHMGYGYK

-515 LVEGRLT
+515 LVEGRLA

-532 AAIMTKHDCMQA
+532 AAIMAKHDCMQA

>member
-1 MELVQQINTAIN
+1 MKLFSAPPRPTGAQRPASDTAQQRPTQQRPAQQRPAQQRPTQQRPAQQRPAQQRPAQQRPAQQRPAQQHPAQQRPAQRSASQWTDDAARPRRSAPDDRRRVQQPAPAPA
-13 QVVWGVPM
+13 GKHGRKAKKAKKPKKKKSLGRRL
-21 LILLLGVGILM
+21 LILFL
-32 TVRSG
+32 
-37 GLQFRRF
+37 
-44 GYAMR
+44 
-49 NTLGKV
+49 
-55 LKKSEAGEGEI
+55 
-66 TPFQAVATALAGT
+66 
-79 LGTGSI
+79 
-85 AGITTAVTLG
+85 
-95 GPGTLFW
+95 
-102 LWITALIGM
+102 
-111 ATKYAEVLL
+111 
-120 AVKFRE
+120 
-126 RNERGD
+126 
-132 WVGGPMY
+132 
-139 YIKNGLGKKWKW
+139 
-151 LGALFCIFAA
+151 
-161 LAALGTGNAI
+161 
-171 QAGNIVGAIN
+171 
-181 TLVLSFDPSFGGTET
+181 
-196 LKLVLGIVLAIL
+196 VLAIL

-271 SEWDEGESES
+271 SEWGEGESES
-281 RNPTLTNTKGMS
+281 RNPTLTNTEGMS

>member
-1 MELVQQINTAIN
+1 MKLFSAPPRPTGAQRPASNTAQQRPAQQRPTQQRPAQQRPAQQHPAQQRPAQQRPVQQRPAQQRPAQQHPAQQRPAQRSASQWTDDAARPRRSAPDDRRRV
-13 QVVWGVPM
+13 QQPAPAPAGKHGRKAKKAKKPKKKKSLGHRL
-21 LILLLGVGILM
+21 LILFL
-32 TVRSG
+32 
-37 GLQFRRF
+37 
-44 GYAMR
+44 
-49 NTLGKV
+49 
-55 LKKSEAGEGEI
+55 
-66 TPFQAVATALAGT
+66 
-79 LGTGSI
+79 
-85 AGITTAVTLG
+85 
-95 GPGTLFW
+95 
-102 LWITALIGM
+102 
-111 ATKYAEVLL
+111 
-120 AVKFRE
+120 
-126 RNERGD
+126 
-132 WVGGPMY
+132 
-139 YIKNGLGKKWKW
+139 
-151 LGALFCIFAA
+151 
-161 LAALGTGNAI
+161 
-171 QAGNIVGAIN
+171 
-181 TLVLSFDPSFGGTET
+181 
-196 LKLVLGIVLAIL
+196 VLAIL

-250 SVIDKVLAEME
+250 SVIDKVVAEME

-266 QIGIN
+266 QIGVN
-271 SEWDEGESES
+271 SEWDEGEVES
-281 RNPTLTNTKGMS
+281 RNPTLTDTKGMS
-293 KEEIAF
+293 KEEITF

-305 VNVPSMQAYVK
+305 VDVPSMQAYVK

-332 KSALTA
+332 KSALT
-338 DGTSIRTIQGEQ
+338 DNGTSIRTIQGEQ
-350 VLAIDARNK
+350 VLAIDAQNE
-359 ILIARVKGSTYRG
+359 ILIAREKGSTYRG

-433 CNGKSYGSHMGYGYK
+433 CNGKAYGGHMGYGYK
-448 RLELHKDNRIYIR
+448 RLELHEDNRIYIR
-461 DSDSSV
+461 DSDSEV
-467 SPDTT
+467 SPGTT

-532 AAIMTKHDCMQA
+532 AAIMAKHDCMQA

-572 GRTLPNAFVYTGN
+572 GRTLPNAFVYAGK

>member
-1 MELVQQINTAIN
+1 MKLFSAPPRPTGAQRPASDTAQQRPTQQRPAQQRPTQQRPAQQRPAQQRPAQQRPAQQRPAQQRPAQQRPAQQRPAQRSASQWTDDAARPRRSAPDDRRRVQQPAPAPA
-13 QVVWGVPM
+13 GKHGRKAKKAKKPKKKKSLGRRL
-21 LILLLGVGILM
+21 LILFL
-32 TVRSG
+32 
-37 GLQFRRF
+37 
-44 GYAMR
+44 
-49 NTLGKV
+49 
-55 LKKSEAGEGEI
+55 
-66 TPFQAVATALAGT
+66 
-79 LGTGSI
+79 
-85 AGITTAVTLG
+85 
-95 GPGTLFW
+95 
-102 LWITALIGM
+102 
-111 ATKYAEVLL
+111 
-120 AVKFRE
+120 
-126 RNERGD
+126 
-132 WVGGPMY
+132 
-139 YIKNGLGKKWKW
+139 
-151 LGALFCIFAA
+151 
-161 LAALGTGNAI
+161 
-171 QAGNIVGAIN
+171 
-181 TLVLSFDPSFGGTET
+181 
-196 LKLVLGIVLAIL
+196 VLAIL

-271 SEWDEGESES
+271 SEWGEGESES
-281 RNPTLTNTKGMS
+281 RNPTLTNTEGMS

-532 AAIMTKHDCMQA
+532 AAIMAKHDCMQA

-572 GRTLPNAFVYTGN
+572 GRTLPNAFVYAGK